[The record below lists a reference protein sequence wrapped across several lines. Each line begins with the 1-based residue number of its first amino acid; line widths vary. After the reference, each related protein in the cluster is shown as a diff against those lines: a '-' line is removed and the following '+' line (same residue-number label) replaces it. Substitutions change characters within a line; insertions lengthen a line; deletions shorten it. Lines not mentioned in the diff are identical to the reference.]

1 MCSGCKA
8 CVYICPVNAII
19 MVKDEEGFE
28 YPEINQE
35 KCIKGSYEDS
45 VDEKS
50 IKLEI
55 ESEEDKKLIKNLI
68 NEK

>member
-1 MCSGCKA
+1 MS
-8 CVYICPVNAII
+8 
-19 MVKDEEGFE
+19 VKVKTKIGDEEVIKE
-28 YPEINQE
+28 YKIDDV
-35 KCIKGSYEDS
+35 KLIKGSYEGIINDK
-45 VDEKS
+45 D